1 MVGFPG
7 GTSGKE
13 PACQF
18 RRCRRREFD
27 PWRRKLQHTPVFLP
41 GKSHGW
47 GAWQSA
53 VHGAAKSHTQLKHSV
68 CTHNNGTFLQG
79 ALVFAWQGYCHFK
92 SKDYIKTHDLACD
105 LLWGV
110 LFQWVSPW
118 GVPLGHFSSLWRQSL
133 VWRWILP
140 KNWAFFL
147 KHLITKV
154 SFSGQIKM

>member
-27 PWRRKLQHTPVFLP
+27 PWRRKLQPTPVFLP

-118 GVPLGHFSSLWRQSL
+118 GVPLGALQFTVETVSCLTLNFTKELS
-133 VWRWILP
+133 
-140 KNWAFFL
+140 FL
-147 KHLITKV
+147 SEASYNKGFI
-154 SFSGQIKM
+154 FWEN